1 MKKLK
6 KIIPLVVAAT
16 SLLTVGCIKD
26 VPVASETSQ
35 VEEGKIVPEEG
46 AELLLWTDKLE
57 YGEAIVEGFNKLY
70 PDVKITTEEVGFTDA
85 RKKMELD
92 GPAGLGADVF
102 MISHSRLNSAISSGM
117 VAPITGDVEERLKE
131 KLSDAAIRS
140 ASHEGVLY
148 GAPVSTEAAA
158 IFYNKDIVDTP
169 VTSFEELFE
178 FAKEYND
185 LSQNKF
191 AFMMNVADS
200 YSAYSFLS
208 SYGFQLFG
216 PEGADADNPG
226 FDSEAFVKGLEF
238 VSEIREI
245 LPVQSADLKGEFV
258 NEQFK
263 QGKVAY
269 IYGGPWNIK
278 DFEEAGLNFG
288 IIKMPTIAGNTPT
301 PFAGLKVAH
310 VSAYTDYPN
319 ASMLLAEYM
328 ASEEGA
334 KILYDT
340 NYKATALKDISQV
353 PELSEDPYLSVFTEA
368 FADAFPVPNQERM
381 DYYYSIAEK
390 ALTLVFDGQLSP
402 QDAATKAVEEWNSLV
417 ASE

>member
-140 ASHEGVLY
+140 ASHEGVLT
-148 GAPVSTEAAA
+148 VLQ
-158 IFYNKDIVDTP
+158 FQQK
-169 VTSFEELFE
+169 
-178 FAKEYND
+178 
-185 LSQNKF
+185 Q
-191 AFMMNVADS
+191 
-200 YSAYSFLS
+200 
-208 SYGFQLFG
+208 QLF
-216 PEGADADNPG
+216 
-226 FDSEAFVKGLEF
+226 S
-238 VSEIREI
+238 
-245 LPVQSADLKGEFV
+245 
-258 NEQFK
+258 
-263 QGKVAY
+263 
-269 IYGGPWNIK
+269 
-278 DFEEAGLNFG
+278 
-288 IIKMPTIAGNTPT
+288 IIK
-301 PFAGLKVAH
+301 
-310 VSAYTDYPN
+310 
-319 ASMLLAEYM
+319 
-328 ASEEGA
+328 
-334 KILYDT
+334 IL
-340 NYKATALKDISQV
+340 
-353 PELSEDPYLSVFTEA
+353 
-368 FADAFPVPNQERM
+368 
-381 DYYYSIAEK
+381 
-390 ALTLVFDGQLSP
+390 
-402 QDAATKAVEEWNSLV
+402 
-417 ASE
+417 

>member
-178 FAKEYND
+178 FAKD
-185 LSQNKF
+185 RK
-191 AFMMNVADS
+191 
-200 YSAYSFLS
+200 
-208 SYGFQLFG
+208 
-216 PEGADADNPG
+216 
-226 FDSEAFVKGLEF
+226 
-238 VSEIREI
+238 
-245 LPVQSADLKGEFV
+245 
-258 NEQFK
+258 
-263 QGKVAY
+263 
-269 IYGGPWNIK
+269 
-278 DFEEAGLNFG
+278 
-288 IIKMPTIAGNTPT
+288 
-301 PFAGLKVAH
+301 
-310 VSAYTDYPN
+310 
-319 ASMLLAEYM
+319 
-328 ASEEGA
+328 
-334 KILYDT
+334 
-340 NYKATALKDISQV
+340 
-353 PELSEDPYLSVFTEA
+353 SV
-368 FADAFPVPNQERM
+368 V
-381 DYYYSIAEK
+381 
-390 ALTLVFDGQLSP
+390 
-402 QDAATKAVEEWNSLV
+402 
-417 ASE
+417 

>member
-288 IIKMPTIAGNTPT
+288 VIKMPTIAGNTPT

-340 NYKATALKDISQV
+340 NQ
-353 PELSEDPYLSVFTEA
+353 
-368 FADAFPVPNQERM
+368 
-381 DYYYSIAEK
+381 
-390 ALTLVFDGQLSP
+390 QL
-402 QDAATKAVEEWNSLV
+402 
-417 ASE
+417 